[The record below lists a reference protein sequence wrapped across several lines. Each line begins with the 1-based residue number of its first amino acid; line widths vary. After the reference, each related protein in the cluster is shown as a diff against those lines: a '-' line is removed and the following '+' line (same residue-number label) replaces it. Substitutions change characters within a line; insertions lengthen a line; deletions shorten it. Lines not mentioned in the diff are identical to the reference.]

1 VACMVGVVVLVWRVP
16 ELWRDDGGGEPL
28 SSEEEHEAIAEAI
41 TELGAGE
48 PS

>member
-1 VACMVGVVVLVWRVP
+1 VP
-16 ELWRDDGGGEPL
+16 ELWQDEGGGQSL
-28 SSEEEHEAIAEAI
+28 SDEEEHEAIVEAI